1 MLARTCLHAVAIAVW
16 LVVALSFQAAAQ
28 SDVLGRWV
36 PPQQDSVVEI
46 YTCGEEV
53 CGRVI
58 ELNEPLDEDGN
69 PKVDR
74 NNRDDSLRGR
84 PILGMELLRGFTQKK
99 PGTYRG
105 GNIYNPRDG
114 KLYKAVLTL
123 MDDGTLKVRGYVGLP
138 ALGQTQFWIRSTD

>member
-1 MLARTCLHAVAIAVW
+1 
-16 LVVALSFQAAAQ
+16 
-28 SDVLGRWV
+28 
-36 PPQQDSVVEI
+36 
-46 YTCGEEV
+46 
-53 CGRVI
+53 
-58 ELNEPLDEDGN
+58 
-69 PKVDR
+69 
-74 NNRDDSLRGR
+74 
-84 PILGMELLRGFTQKK
+84 MELLRGFTQKK